1 MHGSG
6 FTAPSI
12 LASAQIDIGNQDW
25 ASASING
32 TITFSGERDT
42 VTLPML
48 VN

>member
-1 MHGSG
+1 MYIHGSG
-6 FTAPSI
+6 FTTPSI

-25 ASASING
+25 ASTAQN
-32 TITFSGERDT
+32 FQAREDT